1 MSDKENNVQTLS
13 VSTYVS
19 SISGRR
25 VSLDVDIDY
34 DLDIVT
40 FAVRTFD
47 VPTALMFISPT
58 RAKCVFNA
66 ECMRLER
73 LDLDEDEKK
82 RSRLMRLCETFTR
95 APCAHGTRRRP

>member
-1 MSDKENNVQTLS
+1 MSNKENNVQTLS

-34 DLDIVT
+34 DLDMMT

-47 VPTALMFISPT
+47 VPTALMFGSPT

-66 ECMRLER
+66 ECTRLER
-73 LDLDEDEKK
+73 LDADKKRKEKK
-82 RSRLMRLCETFTR
+82 EIQR
-95 APCAHGTRRRP
+95 